1 MKTVKTLAV
10 LAVAA
15 VAVAGSAFAQ
25 ETETQEAANQASS
38 EKQTMSLADARNQIE
53 AVVEKP
59 EKMGDI
65 MSQLSKE
72 DQITFLGDVN
82 KAIEAKSMEPA
93 VKAETFLAV
102 NRAAIGSAKDVV
114 SVIAEVYATVPEQS
128 LPSVSEGL
136 AANLSKVASNAKT
149 TTGAFTTMGK
159 MVISKVAERTAGSQ
173 EANTRNLLAVMAFAE
188 AAASLQTEEPD
199 QLGTAVD
206 TTVATAEGQ
215 AETAGTQ
222 AETTGTQAEAAGTQA
237 ETTGKMTATQV
248 AVVEALTESLNED
261 VRSQANDMVSTAM
274 ATDTPFEAI
283 VDAVTDATASQPTYA
298 SAAATP
304 SSPVVPLRVS
314 GAETGAAVTTDV
326 GTDLTDFTDSI
337 RAQFSDPVPT
347 DAAMT
352 KNAETPG
359 MVVVDGSGNESK
371 TPWDPGTTREE
382 STPITDDVIVEPSG
396 YQNQTTTGTVDS
408 GITTGSGI

>member
-38 EKQTMSLADARNQIE
+38 EKKTMSLADARNQIE

-222 AETTGTQAEAAGTQA
+222 AEAAGTQA

-382 STPITDDVIVEPSG
+382 STPITDDVVVEPSG
-396 YQNQTTTGTVDS
+396 YQNQTTTGTVAS